1 MFLRFTIEVRKG
13 GKVGAALL
21 HEVKVLA
28 GYLALKARRI
38 SPPPTILV
46 EPPAPRERMECSSSM
61 M

>member
-1 MFLRFTIEVRKG
+1 MFLRFAIEVRKG

-21 HEVKVLA
+21 REVMYSR

-46 EPPAPRERMECSSSM
+46 EPPAPREREWSAALP
-61 M
+61 

>member
-1 MFLRFTIEVRKG
+1 MFLRFAIEVRKG

-21 HEVKVLA
+21 REVNVLTGVFGVEGTA
-28 GYLALKARRI
+28 I
-38 SPPPTILV
+38 SPPPIILV